1 MNGKNI
7 LIGLSYIDR
16 KYIEESEEDMRPEKV
31 VRNSKRMPG
40 RKIWLIAA
48 VIAMLLMLVGCGVA
62 YALHLQSLKIGEET
76 YTQNMRYEKDG
87 STIPPAEKIK
97 QYISVA
103 GPEGSK
109 NQLAAQEWMDFQKSY
124 DPDQS
129 LLKAAGDFQLPAQYN
144 SYYAYTA
151 DMLDKID
158 EICEKYDLKLAG
170 DTAVYQGNDASILGQ
185 ILDFNSVAKEDSGLK
200 VEFQGV
206 RVAQCGDFNSS
217 YNATLT
223 NPSATQE
230 FSFMLSY
237 DYHDKAYFC
246 TRYLIIGDGE
256 NVQQWNETLP
266 DGTNVLIVND
276 KGGDAYILCDRE
288 DAFINITISKVGAEW
303 ANPGDVMTRG
313 DMKLIAQALNYSVK
327 PNPVED
333 MAALQKQLEEVW
345 QSQEA
350 IVIDPVAEAERQRK
364 YEENTRLDSYGDLI
378 QRMRDN
384 EAYFVENC
392 NLTYENF
399 WDTMEYALWDVNG
412 DGQEKLI
419 FGRDGHICE
428 IWTMQDG
435 KTAGFMG
442 SWYEGYLC
450 EGNVYEDY
458 VFLSGQPYH
467 YYHRLGSGTEFS
479 SILGVYYDIYY
490 ESWML
495 KDFESGTE
503 VTQITEERAKEIMA
517 SFPRISLEMKPVREF
532 PLD

>member
-16 KYIEESEEDMRPEKV
+16 RYIAESEEDMRPEKV

-87 STIPPAEKIK
+87 STIPPTEKIR

-109 NQLAAQEWMDFQKSY
+109 NQLAAQEWMDFQQSY

-170 DTAVYQGNDASILGQ
+170 DTAVYQGNDTSVLEQ
-185 ILDFNSVAKEDSGLK
+185 ILDFNSVVKENAGLE
-200 VEFQGV
+200 VELGGT
-206 RVAQCGDFNSS
+206 RIEQCGNFNAS

-230 FSFMLSY
+230 FSFMLTY

-246 TRYLIIGDGE
+246 TRYLTIGDGE

-412 DGQEKLI
+412 DGREELI

-450 EGNVYEDY
+450 EGNIYEDY
-458 VFLSGQPYH
+458 VFLDGQPYH
-467 YYHRLGSGTEFS
+467 YYYRLGSGTEFS
-479 SILGVYYDIYY
+479 SILEVYYDTYY
-490 ESWML
+490 GTWML

-503 VTQITEERAKEIMA
+503 MTQITEERAKEIMA

>member
-109 NQLAAQEWMDFQKSY
+109 NQLAAQEWMDFQQSY

-185 ILDFNSVAKEDSGLK
+185 ILDFNSVAKEDSG
-200 VEFQGV
+200 
-206 RVAQCGDFNSS
+206 
-217 YNATLT
+217 
-223 NPSATQE
+223 P
-230 FSFMLSY
+230 
-237 DYHDKAYFC
+237 
-246 TRYLIIGDGE
+246 
-256 NVQQWNETLP
+256 
-266 DGTNVLIVND
+266 
-276 KGGDAYILCDRE
+276 
-288 DAFINITISKVGAEW
+288 
-303 ANPGDVMTRG
+303 
-313 DMKLIAQALNYSVK
+313 
-327 PNPVED
+327 
-333 MAALQKQLEEVW
+333 
-345 QSQEA
+345 
-350 IVIDPVAEAERQRK
+350 
-364 YEENTRLDSYGDLI
+364 
-378 QRMRDN
+378 
-384 EAYFVENC
+384 
-392 NLTYENF
+392 
-399 WDTMEYALWDVNG
+399 
-412 DGQEKLI
+412 
-419 FGRDGHICE
+419 
-428 IWTMQDG
+428 
-435 KTAGFMG
+435 
-442 SWYEGYLC
+442 
-450 EGNVYEDY
+450 
-458 VFLSGQPYH
+458 
-467 YYHRLGSGTEFS
+467 
-479 SILGVYYDIYY
+479 
-490 ESWML
+490 
-495 KDFESGTE
+495 ESG
-503 VTQITEERAKEIMA
+503 
-517 SFPRISLEMKPVREF
+517 ISGSQSCAVRGLQF
-532 PLD
+532 VL

>member
-62 YALHLQSLKIGEET
+62 YALHLQSLKIGEEA

-276 KGGDAYILCDRE
+276 KGGDAYILCD
-288 DAFINITISKVGAEW
+288 
-303 ANPGDVMTRG
+303 
-313 DMKLIAQALNYSVK
+313 
-327 PNPVED
+327 

-399 WDTMEYALWDVNG
+399 WDTMEYTLRDVNG
-412 DGQEKLI
+412 DGQEELI

>member
-16 KYIEESEEDMRPEKV
+16 KYIEESEEDMRPKKAALKP
-31 VRNSKRMPG
+31 RRLSTR
-40 RKIWLIAA
+40 RIWLIAA

-76 YTQNMRYEKDG
+76 YTQNMHYEKDG
-87 STIPPAEKIK
+87 STVPPTEKIM

-109 NQLAAQEWMDFQKSY
+109 NQLAAQEWMDFQQSY

-129 LLKAAGDFQLPAQYN
+129 LWKAAGDFQKPAQYS
-144 SYYAYTA
+144 SYDAYTTE
-151 DMLDKID
+151 MLDKID
-158 EICEKYDLKLAG
+158 EICGKYGLKLAG
-170 DTAVYQGNDASILGQ
+170 DSAIYQGNDTGVLEQ
-185 ILDFNSVAKEDSGLK
+185 ILDFSSVVKENAGL
-200 VEFQGV
+200 EAELGGV
-206 RVAQCGDFNSS
+206 RIEQCGNFNAS
-217 YNATLT
+217 YNATLVS
-223 NPSATQE
+223 PSATQE
-230 FSFMLSY
+230 FSFMLTY
-237 DYHDKAYFC
+237 DYHDKDYFC

-266 DGTNVLIVND
+266 DGTDVLIVND
-276 KGGDAYILCDRE
+276 KGGDAYILCDRA
-288 DAFINITISKVGAEW
+288 DAFINITIRNVGAEW

-333 MAALQKQLEEVW
+333 MTALQKQLEEVQ

-350 IVIDPVAEAERQRK
+350 IVIDPVAEAERQRL
-364 YEENTRLDSYGDLI
+364 YEENTRQDSYAGLI

-384 EAYFVENC
+384 ESYFVENC
-392 NLTYENF
+392 NLSYENF
-399 WDTMEYALWDVNG
+399 WDTMDYALWDANG
-412 DGQEKLI
+412 DGQEELI
-419 FGRDGHICE
+419 LGRDGHING
-428 IWTMQDG
+428 IWTMQNG
-435 KTAGFMG
+435 KTSGFMG

-479 SILGVYYDIYY
+479 SILEVYYDIYY

-495 KDFESGTE
+495 EDFENGTE
-503 VTQITEERAKEIMA
+503 MTQITEERAKEIMA